1 MASIRVLILEDDP
14 ISAGMLRHVLEKE
27 GIACEHCSTLR
38 EGLLSFQREVF
49 DIALVD
55 RILGSEDGLDFVRW
69 ARERH
74 PLAGIIII
82 SSRTVTDERIQ
93 GIRDGADDYLTKPFE
108 PREVLARV
116 QRLAG
121 RLERHGAQ
129 DDAQAVRFCG
139 FVLDPQERK
148 VLDPTGQDIRLTG
161 KEFAL
166 LHCLLR
172 AGVNVV
178 DRERLSLAVHGRSWN
193 PLERGIDILASKV
206 RLKLRSAG
214 APDELLRSVRGEGY
228 LLGTS
233 TETVPRTTAGR
244 Q

>member
-1 MASIRVLILEDDP
+1 MRVLILEDDP
-14 ISAGMLRHVLEKE
+14 ITAGLLQHVLEKE

-38 EGLLSFQREVF
+38 EGLLSFQRDVF

-55 RILGSEDGLDFVRW
+55 RMLGQEDGLDFVRW

-74 PLAGIIII
+74 PGAGIIII
-82 SSRTVTDERIQ
+82 SARTVIDERIQ
-93 GIRDGADDYLTKPFE
+93 GIQDGADDYLTKPFE

-116 QRLAG
+116 KRLAG
-121 RLERHGAQ
+121 RLERSMVQ
-129 DDAQAVRFCG
+129 DDDHITRFCG
-139 FVLDPQERK
+139 FVLDPRERR
-148 VLDPTGQDIRLTG
+148 VQAPDGTDVRLTG

-172 AGVNVV
+172 ANAAVV

-206 RLKLRSAG
+206 RLKLRAAG
-214 APDELLRSVRGEGY
+214 APEDLLRSVRGEGY
-228 LLGTS
+228 LLGVL
-233 TETVPRTTAGR
+233 TEPLQRR
-244 Q
+244 QA